1 VPSSFSLDAT
11 PASTHAAPGGVTGRN
26 LSGTNLER
34 AGDHNQRVTLHAIR
48 VGGPVTRSDLA
59 LTTGLTA
66 AAIAIITNRLLRQR
80 LILKAGRTRGTR
92 GQPATKLV
100 INPDGCYSMGLNVDR
115 DHITLVVVDF
125 TGRVRA
131 RSSRE
136 VKFALPDQVRSF
148 FRRSAGRLLSR
159 ARIEPSKLAGVG
171 VAFPDDIQRVGLPEQ
186 PPEYAQWGS
195 VAVNQLLASVL
206 PVSIFVENDAAAAAI
221 GEMQFGLGQ
230 QYQSFFYVLITAGL
244 GGGLVIDGQYYRG
257 ATGRSGELGLIHR
270 RDTMGV
276 SRQLQNTV
284 SLSALYGRLAEHGYR
299 VATPRGLTHLDAPAQ
314 RIVDAWIESS
324 VDALEEV
331 LLSIN
336 YLINPEEI
344 LIGGRLP
351 AALVDRLAGRLNDR
365 LRRHAATM
373 PSVAHIRRAAMSDD
387 APAVGAAILPFSDR
401 FLPTRFALMKRSDEA

>member
-1 VPSSFSLDAT
+1 MSVT
-11 PASTHAAPGGVTGRN
+11 TTIASPEGMTGRN

-80 LILKAGRTRGTR
+80 LILQAGRIRGAR

-136 VKFALPDQVRSF
+136 VNFALPEHVQSF
-148 FRRSAGRLLSR
+148 FRRSAHRLLSKS
-159 ARIEPSKLAGVG
+159 RIDPSKLVGIG
-171 VAFPDDIQRVGLPEQ
+171 VAFPDDIQRAGLPGQ
-186 PPEYAQWGS
+186 PPEYALWGS
-195 VAVNQLLASVL
+195 VAVNQLLSSVL
-206 PVSIFVENDAAAAAI
+206 PVPIFVENDAAAAAM

-230 QYQSFFYVLITAGL
+230 QYQSFFYILITAAL
-244 GGGLVIDGQYYRG
+244 GGGLVIDGHYCRG
-257 ATGRSGELGLIHR
+257 ATGRSGELGLIYR
-270 RDTMGV
+270 REVKGET
-276 SRQLQNTV
+276 RQLQNLV
-284 SLSALYGRLAEHGYR
+284 SLSALYDCLAAQGYR
-299 VATPRGLTHLDAPAQ
+299 VASPRGLMRLDRRAQ
-314 RIVDAWIESS
+314 GIVDRWIETS
-324 VDALEEV
+324 VDALEDV
-331 LLSIN
+331 LLAIN

-351 AALVDRLAGRLNDR
+351 AALVDRLASRLNDR
-365 LRRHAATM
+365 LRTHAATM
-373 PSVAHIRRAAMSDD
+373 PAVAHIRRAAMSDD
-387 APAVGAAILPFSDR
+387 APAVGAAILPFSER
-401 FLPTRFALMKRSDEA
+401 FLPTRFALMKKSSDA